1 MKTLIG
7 LLGGLGVVLSL
18 SLAFAN
24 PALLPKHPGYPASGN
39 ANDIGQ
45 TNAGGEKAELQ
56 AAETGGR
63 HTMQQLHPETGRD
76 AIINE
81 QGAGRLPRHP
91 GYYDYKIEPPVKEGT
106 RMTK

>member
-7 LLGGLGVVLSL
+7 LLGAVGVVLSL

-45 TNAGGEKAELQ
+45 TNAGGEKAGLQ
-56 AAETGGR
+56 SAEANSK
-63 HTMQQLHPETGRD
+63 HTAQSLHPETGRD

-81 QGAGRLPRHP
+81 NGAGRLPRHP
-91 GYYDYKIEPPVKEGT
+91 GYYDYKIEPPVKEAT
-106 RMTK
+106 RMSK